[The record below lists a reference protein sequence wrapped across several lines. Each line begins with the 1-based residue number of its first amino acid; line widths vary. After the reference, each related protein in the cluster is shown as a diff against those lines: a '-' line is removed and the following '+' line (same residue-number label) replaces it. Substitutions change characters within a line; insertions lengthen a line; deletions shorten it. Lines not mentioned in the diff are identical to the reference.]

1 MERILALDIGY
12 VRIGVAIS
20 DPLGIFAQGVCV
32 LKNKQG
38 WHDEVATLVA
48 EKGVTTLLIGLPK
61 RTDGKTGEPEEH
73 MKQQAEIFK
82 TLLPNVNVILYD
94 ERFTT
99 VIAKQTMLE
108 ADTSRA
114 GRKQKIDQV
123 AATVLLQSYLDSKK

>member
-32 LKNKQG
+32 LKNKPG
-38 WHDEVATLVA
+38 WHEEVATFVK
-48 EKGVTTLLIGLPK
+48 EKGVSTLLIGLPK
-61 RTDGKTGEPEEH
+61 RTDGKVGEAEEH
-73 MKQQAEIFK
+73 MRRQAEEFK
-82 TLLPNVNVILYD
+82 TVLPNVNVILYD

-108 ADTSRA
+108 ADISRA

>member
-32 LKNKQG
+32 LKNKPG
-38 WHDEVATLVA
+38 WHDEVVTLVA

-61 RTDGKTGEPEEH
+61 RTDGKTGEAEEH

-82 TLLPNVNVILYD
+82 TLLPSVNVILYD

-99 VIAKQTMLE
+99 VIAEQTMLE

>member
-12 VRIGVAIS
+12 IRIGVAIS

-32 LKNKQG
+32 LKNKSG
-38 WHDEVATLVA
+38 WHDEVTTLVS
-48 EKGVTTLLIGLPK
+48 ERGVTTLLIGLPR
-61 RTDGKTGEPEEH
+61 RTDGKIGEAEEH
-73 MKQQAEIFK
+73 MKQEAEKFK
-82 TLLPNVNVILYD
+82 ALLPNVKVILYD

-99 VIAKQTMLE
+99 VIAEQSMLE

-123 AATVLLQSYLDSKK
+123 AATVLLQSYLDSQK

>member
-32 LKNKQG
+32 LKNKPG

-61 RTDGKTGEPEEH
+61 RTDGKTGEAEEH
-73 MKQQAEIFK
+73 MRQQAEIFK
-82 TLLPNVNVILYD
+82 TLLPSVNVILYD

-99 VIAKQTMLE
+99 VIAEQTMLE